1 MSDITNIKGKTG
13 VIMGIAN
20 DRSIAWGIA
29 SALSKQGAN
38 LIFSYPNESIK
49 KRVEPL
55 ARNVIPKIFFYV
67 MYQMRMI

>member
-49 KRVEPL
+49 KEL
-55 ARNVIPKIFFYV
+55 NHWLEKCNSKDFS
-67 MYQMRMI
+67 M

>member
-1 MSDITNIKGKTG
+1 
-13 VIMGIAN
+13 MGIAN

-55 ARNVIPKIFFYV
+55 AKKCNSKDFF
-67 MYQMRMI
+67 M